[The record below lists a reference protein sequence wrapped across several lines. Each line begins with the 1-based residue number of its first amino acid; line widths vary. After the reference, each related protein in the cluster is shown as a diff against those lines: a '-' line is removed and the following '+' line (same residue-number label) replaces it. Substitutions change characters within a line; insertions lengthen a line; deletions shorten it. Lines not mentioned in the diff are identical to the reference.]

1 MKKIDVNDAPELRK
15 KEQEKIAKEL
25 LNLDIDQNLKTLLKS
40 TFPNIEN

>member
-1 MKKIDVNDAPELRK
+1 MKKIDVNDATELRK